1 MYISEIYL
9 SIQLE
14 GNKMIYAPRHHIFF
28 LHWIQFPLYHRL
40 LSGTPHKKLT
50 QRDIL
55 RGGRLDHKYLKSD
68 PGTQPPGLSCPFL
81 DEFVRAHYRL
91 TTSKQETPDSPSILK
106 RRISHK
112 THSLLVGLALVI
124 VDWGNWSKCWSV
136 IKARRIPAS
145 LWYQLLGPKTRQRYS
160 SHALPKN
167 SSKISSY
174 SSNALSNLNDI
185 PPTLHSPKYA
195 FYTKIYP
202 TTYPVICWT
211 RH

>member
-1 MYISEIYL
+1 M
-9 SIQLE
+9 
-14 GNKMIYAPRHHIFF
+14 APWSMHRGTKPRIIMFLFIFH
-28 LHWIQFPLYHRL
+28 LIQFLLCHRL

-68 PGTQPPGLSCPFL
+68 PGTQPPGLSCPLL
-81 DEFVRAHYRL
+81 DAFVRAHYRM
-91 TTSKQETPDSPSILK
+91 TSNKQETPDGPNILK

-145 LWYQLLGPKTRQRYS
+145 LWYQLLGPKTHQRYS

-185 PPTLHSPKYA
+185 SHTLHSPTCIQHQNIPYN
-195 FYTKIYP
+195 IP
-202 TTYPVICWT
+202 CNVLN
-211 RH
+211 